1 MQIGLLG
8 LGKMGR
14 GIMEKL
20 LREGHEVV
28 AWNRSKE
35 IVEQIKIEKSDY
47 VVSGKLKLSF
57 SIEGMRESL
66 ANPRVFWLML
76 PAGEATDTILSEIAS
91 MTEPGDI
98 IVDGGN
104 SNYKDTDRRY
114 KELTPKG
121 IKYLGIGVSGG
132 IHGLD
137 DGFCIMAGGN
147 KDGYDYIQPALE
159 SLSKPG
165 AGYNYFG
172 EGGAG
177 HFVKM
182 VHNGI
187 EYGMMQALA
196 EGFGVLARSEYNL
209 NLLDVGIIYQQGS
222 IVRSFLTDMA
232 VNALQDPEFTKIEG
246 VIASTGEGK
255 WTVEAGKEFKV
266 PVNVIEESL
275 KFRDKSQYDKA
286 VQNTFAAKMVAAL
299 RNQFG
304 GHSVQKGS

>member
-1 MQIGLLG
+1 
-8 LGKMGR
+8 MGR
-14 GIMEKL
+14 GILEKL
-20 LREGHEVV
+20 LKEGHEVV

-35 IVEQIKIEKSDY
+35 VVDQIKIEKSDY

-57 SIEGMRESL
+57 SIEGLRESL
-66 ANPRVFWLML
+66 VKPRVFWLML
-76 PAGEATDTILSEIAS
+76 PAGEATDAILSEIAP

-98 IVDGGN
+98 IIDGGN
-104 SNYKDTDRRY
+104 SNYKDTERRY
-114 KELTPKG
+114 KELSPKG

-132 IHGLD
+132 IHGLE

-147 KDGYDYIQPALE
+147 RDGYDFIQPALE

-187 EYGMMQALA
+187 EYGMMQAIA

-232 VNALQDPEFTKIEG
+232 VNALQDPEFMKIDG
-246 VIASTGEGK
+246 IIASTGEGK
-255 WTVEAGKEFKV
+255 WTVEAAKELKV

-304 GHSVQKGS
+304 GHAVQKGS